1 MNLNVLTQVSRK
13 GPEIKDGWDVSMRHK
28 LFEQKFAESR
38 TETDEVSLHEKQW
51 FHGIL

>member
-38 TETDEVSLHEKQW
+38 TETDEVGLHEKQW
-51 FHGIL
+51 FQGIL